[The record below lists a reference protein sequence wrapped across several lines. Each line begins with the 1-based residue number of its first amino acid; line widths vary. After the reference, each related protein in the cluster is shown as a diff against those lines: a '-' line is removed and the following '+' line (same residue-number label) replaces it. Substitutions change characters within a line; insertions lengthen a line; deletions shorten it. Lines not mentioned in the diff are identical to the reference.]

1 MEFQKIIDDYIK
13 FVKDNTMVKTI
24 ADGRSCSITTPFL
37 DRHND
42 HIEIYVEKNGEKIKL
57 TDDGYTIADLKMS
70 GLEIN
75 SPKKESILNAILN
88 GFGVKMNERD
98 ELFIDATSANVGQKK
113 HYLLQAILTVN
124 DMFNLTSETVHSLF
138 KEDVELYFK
147 SNEIYY
153 SKDIKISGK
162 SGYDHNI
169 DFLIT
174 ATRAKPERFIKV
186 INNPKKDSALASIMT
201 FTDISRESQPKKFVL
216 YNNLDKKVSNDFVG
230 ALESYGIYPIA
241 WSEKEKC
248 LLEFSLN

>member
-174 ATRAKPERFIKV
+174 ATRAKPERFIKI